1 MQTPASWPASKKEL
15 LVLIPKLRKV
25 PEDKAPEF
33 YGEVA
38 KKFMRQAEDE
48 LELDAR
54 IDDLVNGIECFCDE
68 DDAHYQ
74 RKMGIWAKKAVKSF
88 IDAKIFSTKM
98 GREFLLE
105 QIEQSSQLETTP
117 FEQYV
122 IEIIEMLARHSF
134 VLTVDGEIA
143 AHAVGRPIR
152 ALIGN

>member
-1 MQTPASWPASKKEL
+1 MQTPVSWPASKKEL

-25 PEDKAPEF
+25 PEDKTPEF

-38 KKFMRQAEDE
+38 RNFLSPVKNE
-48 LELDAR
+48 LQLDAV
-54 IDDLVNGIECFCDE
+54 IDDLVNGIQCFCDE